1 MSDVA
6 APVDAKPEPA
16 RSRPPRRRGWLLV
29 LILLGLTVP
38 VGAYLWNELQ
48 RARSAAATGEAWRL
62 EAESL
67 AARLD
72 SLDRQLGQL
81 DGGRRSIDER
91 IGEVA
96 SNQRVIRQ
104 ELLGM
109 GERAATIEDA
119 VARLSD
125 QRLRG
130 ETTLRLN
137 EIESLLVLAEQRL
150 LLARDPEGARTA
162 LRLAQSALETLD
174 DPLYAGLALPLRAEL
189 AQLQQLPAD
198 PLPALRR
205 QLGDLLTA
213 APSLPRRP
221 LSGAPSSEANGGL
234 GRLGQALGELVRVR
248 RIDASDST
256 LAGSARAAA
265 LEALQLDLRAALAA
279 AESRDPA
286 GLAAALERFKPL
298 FERLFDPADAR
309 VRGFA
314 EALAGLDPQALA
326 PRLPALGASLA
337 ELRALRGS
345 RLRLQ
350 APVPA
355 TDAPRTDAAA
365 ESAGDAA
372 AAEPA
377 ATDSASATDAAQ
389 TGDAEVEAA
398 PEPLEL
404 EREDEGPAA

>member
-6 APVDAKPEPA
+6 APVEAKHEPA
-16 RSRPPRRRGWLLV
+16 RGRPPRRRGWLLV

-38 VGAYLWNELQ
+38 VGVYLWNELQ
-48 RARSAAATGEAWRL
+48 RARSTAASGEAWRL

-81 DGGRRSIDER
+81 DGGRRSVDER

-189 AQLQQLPAD
+189 AQLQQLPTD
-198 PLPALRR
+198 PLPALRQ
-205 QLGDLLTA
+205 QLGDLLAA

-221 LSGAPSSEANGGL
+221 LSEAPSSEASGGL

-286 GLAAALERFKPL
+286 GLAAALERLTPL
-298 FERLFDPADAR
+298 FERLFDPADAS

-350 APVPA
+350 APEPA
-355 TDAPRTDAAA
+355 TDAPRSETATGGADEAATPAEPTVTDNATAPA
-365 ESAGDAA
+365 QAGDVETEA
-372 AAEPA
+372 PA
-377 ATDSASATDAAQ
+377 
-389 TGDAEVEAA
+389 
-398 PEPLEL
+398 EPLEL